1 MLMNSNK
8 AQTENEAEDDK
19 TEESENSGKAVTNM
33 LKQVTISRK
42 SHMHQY
48 GFVTMNIA
56 NSKT

>member
-19 TEESENSGKAVTNM
+19 TEESENSGKDVTNM

-42 SHMHQY
+42 SRLNFY
-48 GFVTMNIA
+48 LD
-56 NSKT
+56 